1 MTPDPGPEDTARPA
15 TPGRPPRGGRGRASR
30 VDRDIVRLA
39 LPALGALVVEPL
51 FLMTDTALVGHLGAT
66 PLAAVGLASSVL
78 QTATGLLVFLA
89 YSTTPAVARA
99 LGAGDRRGAVHAGL
113 DGMWLALGLGVVLAL
128 LGWPLARPLVALFG
142 AQASVSDTATTYLL
156 VSLVG
161 LPGILVVTASTG
173 LLRGLQDTRTP
184 LVVATVGFVVNGG
197 LNAVLIYG
205 AGMGVTGSALGTVVV
220 QWAMAAVY
228 VVIAVRGARSTGA
241 SLRPGVSGVVRAL
254 RSGAWLFLRTAS
266 LRVAMLATVSVAAG
280 LGVAGLATTQV
291 ALTVFSTLA
300 FALDA
305 LAIAG
310 QALVGHALGA
320 RQADR
325 VRLVTTRLVVLGVA
339 GGVLLGLLT
348 AALSGVLGPVFS
360 DAATVRSLLPALL
373 VVTAIGLP
381 VAGYVF
387 VLDGVL
393 IGAGDARYLALA
405 GLVNL
410 VVYLPL
416 LWVVSQGAGSHGTG
430 AAPPGGIHAGPV
442 PLWAAFSFGYI
453 GIRAITL
460 GVRAH
465 RPGWI
470 RRAMAS

>member
-1 MTPDPGPEDTARPA
+1 M
-15 TPGRPPRGGRGRASR
+15 PPSRRA

-66 PLAAVGLASSVL
+66 PLAAVGLASAVL
-78 QTATGLLVFLA
+78 QTVTGLLVFLA

-99 LGAGDRRGAVHAGL
+99 LGRGDRRGAVHAGI

-128 LGWPLARPLVALFG
+128 VGWPLAAGLVGLFG
-142 AQASVSDTATTYLL
+142 ADAAVSEAATAYLL

-184 LVVATVGFVVNGG
+184 LVVASVGFVANGL
-197 LNAVLIYG
+197 LNALLIYG
-205 AGMGVTGSALGTVVV
+205 LGWGVVGSAAGTVIV

-228 VVIAVRGARSTGA
+228 VVIAVRAARAVGAP
-241 SLRPGVSGVVRAL
+241 LRPGASGVARAL

-266 LRVAMLATVSVAAG
+266 LRVAMLATIAVAAG
-280 LGVAGLATTQV
+280 LGTTGLATTQV
-291 ALTVFSTLA
+291 GLTVFGTLA

-320 RQADR
+320 GDADR
-325 VRLVTTRLVVLGVA
+325 VRLVTGRLVVLGIV
-339 GGVLLGLLT
+339 GGVLLGGLT
-348 AALSGVLGPVFS
+348 LALSGVLGPVFS
-360 DAATVRSLLPALL
+360 DSGAVRSA
-373 VVTAIGLP
+373 LP
-381 VAGYVF
+381 VVLVLIAVGMPIAGYVF

-405 GLVNL
+405 GGVNL

-416 LWVVSQGAGSHGTG
+416 LWVFGNDL
-430 AAPPGGIHAGPV
+430 AAM
-442 PLWAAFSFGYI
+442 WAVFSFGYI
-453 GIRAITL
+453 GVRAVTL
-460 GVRAH
+460 GLRAH

-470 RRAMAS
+470 AVAMAR

>member
-1 MTPDPGPEDTARPA
+1 
-15 TPGRPPRGGRGRASR
+15 
-30 VDRDIVRLA
+30 
-39 LPALGALVVEPL
+39 
-51 FLMTDTALVGHLGAT
+51 
-66 PLAAVGLASSVL
+66 VGLASVVL
-78 QTATGLLVFLA
+78 QTVTGLLVFLA

-99 LGAGDRRGAVHAGL
+99 LGGGDRRGAVHAGI

-128 LGWPLARPLVALFG
+128 VGWPLAGPLVDLFG
-142 AQASVSDTATTYLL
+142 ASAEVSAAATAYLT
-156 VSLVG
+156 VSLIG

-184 LVVATVGFVVNGG
+184 LVVATIGFVANGL

-205 AGMGVTGSALGTVVV
+205 AGWGVEGSAAGTVIV

-228 VVIAVRGARSTGA
+228 VVIAVRAARASGAP
-241 SLRPGVSGVVRAL
+241 LRPGASGVVRAL

-266 LRVAMLATVSVAAG
+266 LRVAMLATVATASG
-280 LGVAGLATTQV
+280 LGTTGLATTQV
-291 ALTVFSTLA
+291 GLTVFSTLA

-310 QALVGHALGA
+310 QALVGHGLGA
-320 RQADR
+320 RDPDR
-325 VRLVTTRLVVLGVA
+325 VRLVTRRLVLLGVVGGVVLGALVVLV
-339 GGVLLGLLT
+339 
-348 AALSGVLGPVFS
+348 SGVLGPVFS
-360 DAATVRSLLPALL
+360 DSAAVRSALPL
-373 VVTAIGLP
+373 VLVLIAVGMP

-416 LWVVSQGAGSHGTG
+416 LLWVGGTLAG
-430 AAPPGGIHAGPV
+430 
-442 PLWAAFSFGYI
+442 LWAAFALGYI
-453 GIRAITL
+453 GVRAVTL

-465 RPGWI
+465 RRGWVEQALA
-470 RRAMAS
+470 R

>member
-1 MTPDPGPEDTARPA
+1 M
-15 TPGRPPRGGRGRASR
+15 
-30 VDRDIVRLA
+30 RLA
-39 LPALGALVVEPL
+39 VPALGALVVEPL
-51 FLMTDTALVGHLGAT
+51 FLLTDTALVGHLGAA
-66 PLAAVGLASSVL
+66 PLAAVGVAGAVL
-78 QTATGLLVFLA
+78 QTVTGLLVFLA

-99 LGAGDRRGAVHAGL
+99 LGAGDRRGAVHAGI

-128 LGWPLARPLVALFG
+128 VGWPLAGPLVGVFG
-142 AQASVSDTATTYLL
+142 VSAEVADAATAYLTL
-156 VSLVG
+156 SLVG

-184 LVVATVGFVVNGG
+184 LVVATIGFVANGL
-197 LNAVLIYG
+197 LNALLIYG
-205 AGMGVTGSALGTVVV
+205 AGWGVEGSAAGTVVV

-228 VVIAVRGARSTGA
+228 VVIAVRAARRVGAP
-241 SLRPGVSGVVRAL
+241 LRPGASGVVRAL

-266 LRVAMLATVSVAAG
+266 LRVAMLATVASAAG
-280 LGVAGLATTQV
+280 LGTTGLATTQV
-291 ALTVFSTLA
+291 GLTVFSTLA

-310 QALVGHALGA
+310 QALVGHGLG
-320 RQADR
+320 RADPER
-325 VRLVTTRLVVLGVA
+325 VRLVTRRL
-339 GGVLLGLLT
+339 VLLGVVGG
-348 AALSGVLGPVFS
+348 AALGVLTLAVSGLLGPVFS
-360 DAATVRSLLPALL
+360 DSEAVRRALPGVL
-373 VVTAIGLP
+373 VLMAVGMP

-416 LWVVSQGAGSHGTG
+416 LWWVGGTLAG
-430 AAPPGGIHAGPV
+430 
-442 PLWAAFSFGYI
+442 LWAAFAFGYI
-453 GIRAITL
+453 GIRAVTL

-470 RRAMAS
+470 EHALAR

>member
-1 MTPDPGPEDTARPA
+1 MPPDSEDETATVVVTAIDAR
-15 TPGRPPRGGRGRASR
+15 RDRRS

-51 FLMTDTALVGHLGAT
+51 FLLTDTALVGHLGAT
-66 PLAAVGLASSVL
+66 SLAAVGVASAVL
-78 QTATGLLVFLA
+78 QTVTGLLVFLA
-89 YSTTPAVARA
+89 YATTPAVARA
-99 LGAGDRRGAVHAGL
+99 LGSGDRSGAVHAGI

-128 LGWPLARPLVALFG
+128 VGWPLAGPLIDLFG
-142 AQASVSDTATTYLL
+142 AAPEVSAAATTYLL
-156 VSLVG
+156 VSLIG

-184 LVVATVGFVVNGG
+184 LVVATVGFIANGL
-197 LNAVLIYG
+197 LNALLIYG
-205 AGMGVTGSALGTVVV
+205 LGWGVAGSAAGTVVV

-228 VVIAVRGARSTGA
+228 VWIAIRAARVSGAP
-241 SLRPGVSGVVRAL
+241 LRPGASGVVRAL

-266 LRVAMLATVSVAAG
+266 LRIAMLATIASATG
-280 LGVAGLATTQV
+280 LGTIGLATTQIG
-291 ALTVFSTLA
+291 LTVFSTLA

-320 RQADR
+320 RDAER
-325 VRLVTTRLVVLGVA
+325 VRLVTGRLVLLGIA
-339 GGVLLGLLT
+339 GGVLLGVLT
-348 AALSGVLGPVFS
+348 LAVSGILGPVFS
-360 DAATVRSLLPALL
+360 DSGAVRAALPLVLVLLA
-373 VVTAIGLP
+373 AGLP

-393 IGAGDARYLALA
+393 IGAGDARYLAVA
-405 GLVNL
+405 GVVNL
-410 VVYLPL
+410 AVYLPL
-416 LWVVSQGAGSHGTG
+416 LWWLGDDLAS
-430 AAPPGGIHAGPV
+430 
-442 PLWAAFSFGYI
+442 LWAVFSFGYI
-453 GIRAITL
+453 GIRAVTL

-470 RRAMAS
+470 AAALAR

>member
-1 MTPDPGPEDTARPA
+1 VPSPSDTDPRQVRRT
-15 TPGRPPRGGRGRASR
+15 

-51 FLMTDTALVGHLGAT
+51 FLLTDTALVGHLGAT
-66 PLAAVGLASSVL
+66 PLAAVGVASAVL
-78 QTATGLLVFLA
+78 QTVTGLLVFLA
-89 YSTTPAVARA
+89 YATTPAVARA
-99 LGAGDRRGAVHAGL
+99 LGSGDRRGAVHAGI
-113 DGMWLALGLGVVLAL
+113 DGMWLALVLGVVLAL
-128 LGWPLARPLVALFG
+128 VGWPLAGPLVDLFG
-142 AQASVSDTATTYLL
+142 ATPEVSTAATAYLT
-156 VSLVG
+156 VSLIG

-184 LVVATVGFVVNGG
+184 LVVAGVGFVANGL
-197 LNAVLIYG
+197 LNALLIYG
-205 AGMGVTGSALGTVVV
+205 FGWGVEGSAAGTVVV

-228 VVIAVRGARSTGA
+228 VGIAVRAARASGAP
-241 SLRPGVSGVVRAL
+241 LRPGASGVARAL

-266 LRVAMLATVSVAAG
+266 LRVAMLATIATATG
-280 LGVAGLATTQV
+280 LGTIGLATTQIG
-291 ALTVFSTLA
+291 LTVFSTLA

-320 RQADR
+320 RDAER
-325 VRLVTTRLVVLGVA
+325 VRLVTGRLVVLGIA
-339 GGVLLGLLT
+339 GGVLLGVLT
-348 AALSGVLGPVFS
+348 AAASGVLGPVFS
-360 DAATVRSLLPALL
+360 DSAEVRAALPL
-373 VVTAIGLP
+373 VLVLIAAGLP

-405 GLVNL
+405 GVVNL

-416 LWVVSQGAGSHGTG
+416 LWWLGDGL
-430 AAPPGGIHAGPV
+430 AA
-442 PLWAAFSFGYI
+442 LWAVFSFGYI
-453 GIRAITL
+453 GVRAVTL
-460 GVRAH
+460 GLRAH

-470 RRAMAS
+470 AAALAR

>member
-1 MTPDPGPEDTARPA
+1 MPSTR
-15 TPGRPPRGGRGRASR
+15 RA

-66 PLAAVGLASSVL
+66 SLAAVGLASAVL

-99 LGAGDRRGAVHAGL
+99 LGGGDRRAAVHAGV

-128 LGWPLARPLVALFG
+128 VGWPLAGPLVDLFDADAG
-142 AQASVSDTATTYLL
+142 VADAATAYLT

-184 LVVATVGFVVNGG
+184 LVVATVGFVANGL
-197 LNAVLIYG
+197 LNALLIYG
-205 AGMGVTGSALGTVVV
+205 LDWGVEGSAAGTVIV

-228 VVIAVRGARSTGA
+228 VVIAVRAARRVGAP
-241 SLRPGVSGVVRAL
+241 LRPGASGVTGAL

-266 LRVAMLATVSVAAG
+266 LRVAMLATVGVAAS
-280 LGVAGLATTQV
+280 LGTAGLATTQV
-291 ALTVFSTLA
+291 GLTVFGTLA

-320 RQADR
+320 RDAER
-325 VRLVTTRLVVLGVA
+325 VRLVTSRLVVLGIA
-339 GGVLLGLLT
+339 GGVLLGALT
-348 AALSGVLGPVFS
+348 LAVSGVLGPVFS
-360 DAATVRSLLPALL
+360 DSAAVRSALPL
-373 VVTAIGLP
+373 VLVLVAAGMP

-393 IGAGDARYLALA
+393 IGAGDARYLAIA
-405 GLVNL
+405 GGVNL

-416 LWVVSQGAGSHGTG
+416 LWLVGDGLAS
-430 AAPPGGIHAGPV
+430 
-442 PLWAAFSFGYI
+442 LWAVFSFGYI
-453 GIRAITL
+453 GIRAVTL
-460 GVRAH
+460 GLRAH

-470 RRAMAS
+470 AVAMAR

>member
-1 MTPDPGPEDTARPA
+1 MAGPR
-15 TPGRPPRGGRGRASR
+15 RASRPSRASRASRATRQDGPVHLRTETRR

-39 LPALGALVVEPL
+39 VPALGALVVEPL
-51 FLMTDTALVGHLGAT
+51 FLLTDTALVGHLGQT
-66 PLAAVGLASSVL
+66 PLAAVGLASAVL
-78 QTATGLLVFLA
+78 QTVTGLLVFLA

-99 LGAGDRRGAVHAGL
+99 LGAGDRRGAVHAGI
-113 DGMWLALGLGVVLAL
+113 DGMWLALVLGVVLAL
-128 LGWPLARPLVALFG
+128 VGWPLAAPLVDAFG
-142 AQASVSDTATTYLL
+142 AAPEVSAAATAYLTL
-156 VSLVG
+156 SLVG

-184 LVVATVGFVVNGG
+184 LVVATVGFVANGL

-205 AGMGVTGSALGTVVV
+205 AGWGVEGSAAGTVVV

-228 VVIAVRGARSTGA
+228 VVIAVRAARASGAP
-241 SLRPGVSGVVRAL
+241 LRPGASGVARAL

-266 LRVAMLATVSVAAG
+266 LRIAMLATVSVAAG
-280 LGVAGLATTQV
+280 LGTTGLATTQV
-291 ALTVFSTLA
+291 GLTVFSTLA

-310 QALVGHALGA
+310 QALVGHGLGA
-320 RQADR
+320 RDPER
-325 VRLVTTRLVVLGVA
+325 VRLVTGRLVLLGIV
-339 GGVLLGLLT
+339 GGVVLGLLT
-348 AALSGVLGPVFS
+348 AAVSGVLGPVFS
-360 DAATVRSLLPALL
+360 DSSAVQQALPL
-373 VVTAIGLP
+373 VLVIVAVGMP

-405 GLVNL
+405 GGVNL

-416 LWVVSQGAGSHGTG
+416 LWWAGGTL
-430 AAPPGGIHAGPV
+430 AG
-442 PLWAAFSFGYI
+442 LWAAFALGYI
-453 GIRAITL
+453 GVRAVTL

-465 RPGWI
+465 RRGWI
-470 RRAMAS
+470 EVALAR

>member
-1 MTPDPGPEDTARPA
+1 M
-15 TPGRPPRGGRGRASR
+15 PPSRRA

-51 FLMTDTALVGHLGAT
+51 FLLTDTALVGHLGAT
-66 PLAAVGLASSVL
+66 PLAAVGLASAVL
-78 QTATGLLVFLA
+78 QTVTGLLVFLA

-99 LGAGDRRGAVHAGL
+99 LGGGDRRGAVHAGI

-128 LGWPLARPLVALFG
+128 VGWPLAGPLVALFG
-142 AQASVSDTATTYLL
+142 ADAAVSGAATSYLT

-161 LPGILVVTASTG
+161 LPGILLVTASTG

-184 LVVATVGFVVNGG
+184 LVVATVGFVANGL
-197 LNAVLIYG
+197 LNALLIYG
-205 AGMGVTGSALGTVVV
+205 LGWGVAGSAAGTVVV

-228 VVIAVRGARSTGA
+228 IVIAVRAARRVGAP
-241 SLRPGVSGVVRAL
+241 LRPGTSGVVRAL

-266 LRVAMLATVSVAAG
+266 LRVAMLATVGVAAG
-280 LGVAGLATTQV
+280 LGTTGLATTQV
-291 ALTVFSTLA
+291 GLTVFSTLA

-320 RQADR
+320 RDADR
-325 VRLVTTRLVVLGVA
+325 VRLVTTRLVVLGIA
-339 GGVLLGLLT
+339 GGVLLGALT
-348 AALSGVLGPVFS
+348 LAASGVLGPVFS
-360 DAATVRSLLPALL
+360 DSAAVRSALPL
-373 VVTAIGLP
+373 VLVLIAVGMP

-393 IGAGDARYLALA
+393 IGAGDARYLAIA
-405 GLVNL
+405 GGVNL

-416 LWVVSQGAGSHGTG
+416 LWAFGHGLV
-430 AAPPGGIHAGPV
+430 A
-442 PLWAAFSFGYI
+442 LWAVFAFGYI
-453 GIRAITL
+453 GVRAVTL

-470 RRAMAS
+470 TVALAR

>member
-1 MTPDPGPEDTARPA
+1 MPSASDTDPRHV
-15 TPGRPPRGGRGRASR
+15 RRA

-51 FLMTDTALVGHLGAT
+51 FLLTDTALVGHLGAT
-66 PLAAVGLASSVL
+66 PLAAVGVASAVL
-78 QTATGLLVFLA
+78 QTVTGLLVFLA
-89 YSTTPAVARA
+89 YATTPAVARA
-99 LGAGDRRGAVHAGL
+99 LGSGDRRGAVHAGI
-113 DGMWLALGLGVVLAL
+113 DGMWLALALGVVLAL
-128 LGWPLARPLVALFG
+128 VGWPLAGPLVDLFG
-142 AQASVSDTATTYLL
+142 ATPGVSAAATAYLT
-156 VSLVG
+156 VSLIG

-184 LVVATVGFVVNGG
+184 LVVASVGFVANGL
-197 LNAVLIYG
+197 LNALLIYG
-205 AGMGVTGSALGTVVV
+205 FGWGVEGSAAGTVVV

-228 VVIAVRGARSTGA
+228 VGIAVRAARASGAP
-241 SLRPGVSGVVRAL
+241 LRPGASGVVRAL

-266 LRVAMLATVSVAAG
+266 LRVAMLATIATAAG
-280 LGVAGLATTQV
+280 LGTIGLATTQIG
-291 ALTVFSTLA
+291 LTVFSTLA

-320 RQADR
+320 RDAER
-325 VRLVTTRLVVLGVA
+325 VRLVTGRLVVLGIV
-339 GGVLLGLLT
+339 GGVLLGVLT
-348 AALSGVLGPVFS
+348 AAASGVLGPVFS
-360 DAATVRSLLPALL
+360 DSADVRAALPL
-373 VVTAIGLP
+373 VLVLIAVGLP

-405 GLVNL
+405 GVVNL

-416 LWVVSQGAGSHGTG
+416 LWWLGDGL
-430 AAPPGGIHAGPV
+430 AA
-442 PLWAAFSFGYI
+442 LWAVFSFGYI
-453 GIRAITL
+453 GVRAVTL

-470 RRAMAS
+470 AAALAR

>member
-1 MTPDPGPEDTARPA
+1 MPSSR
-15 TPGRPPRGGRGRASR
+15 RA

-51 FLMTDTALVGHLGAT
+51 FLLTDTALVGHLGAA
-66 PLAAVGLASSVL
+66 PLAAVGLASAVL
-78 QTATGLLVFLA
+78 QTVTGLLVFLA

-99 LGAGDRRGAVHAGL
+99 LGGGDRRGAVHAGI
-113 DGMWLALGLGVVLAL
+113 DGMWLALVLGVVLAMV
-128 LGWPLARPLVALFG
+128 GWPLAGPLVSVFG
-142 AQASVSDTATTYLL
+142 ASAEVSAAATAYLL
-156 VSLVG
+156 VSLIG

-184 LVVATVGFVVNGG
+184 LVVASVGFVANGL
-197 LNAVLIYG
+197 LNALLIYG
-205 AGMGVTGSALGTVVV
+205 LGWGVEGSAAGTVLV

-228 VVIAVRGARSTGA
+228 VAIAVRAARRVGAP
-241 SLRPGVSGVVRAL
+241 LRPGASGVVRAL

-266 LRVAMLATVSVAAG
+266 LRVAMLATVGVAAG
-280 LGVAGLATTQV
+280 LGTVGLATTQV
-291 ALTVFSTLA
+291 GLTVFSTLA

-320 RQADR
+320 RDADR
-325 VRLVTTRLVVLGVA
+325 VRLVTTRLVVLGIG

-348 AALSGVLGPVFS
+348 LAVSGVLGPVFS
-360 DAATVRSLLPALL
+360 DSAAVRGSLPL
-373 VVTAIGLP
+373 VLVLIAAGMP

-393 IGAGDARYLALA
+393 IGAGDARYLAVA
-405 GLVNL
+405 GAVNL

-416 LWVVSQGAGSHGTG
+416 LWLVGDGLAS
-430 AAPPGGIHAGPV
+430 
-442 PLWAAFSFGYI
+442 LWAVFSFGYI
-453 GIRAITL
+453 GVRAVTL

-470 RRAMAS
+470 AVAMAR

>member
-1 MTPDPGPEDTARPA
+1 MPRPTSPAA
-15 TPGRPPRGGRGRASR
+15 TTERRS

-51 FLMTDTALVGHLGAT
+51 FLLTDTALVGHLGAT
-66 PLAAVGLASSVL
+66 ALAAVGLASVVL
-78 QTATGLLVFLA
+78 QTVTGLLVFLA

-99 LGAGDRRGAVHAGL
+99 LGGGDRRGAVHAGI
-113 DGMWLALGLGVVLAL
+113 DGMWLALGLGVLLAL
-128 LGWPLARPLVALFG
+128 VGWPLAGPLVDLFG
-142 AQASVSDTATTYLL
+142 ASAEVSAAATAYLT
-156 VSLVG
+156 VSLIG

-184 LVVATVGFVVNGG
+184 LVVATIGFVANGL

-205 AGMGVTGSALGTVVV
+205 AGWGVEGSAAGTVIV

-228 VVIAVRGARSTGA
+228 VVIAVRAARASGAP
-241 SLRPGVSGVVRAL
+241 LRPGASGVVRAL

-266 LRVAMLATVSVAAG
+266 LRVAMLATVATASG
-280 LGVAGLATTQV
+280 LGTTGLATTQV
-291 ALTVFSTLA
+291 GLTVFSTLA

-310 QALVGHALGA
+310 QALVGHGLGA
-320 RQADR
+320 RDPDR
-325 VRLVTTRLVVLGVA
+325 VRLVTRRLVLLGIV
-339 GGVLLGLLT
+339 GGVLLGVLT
-348 AALSGVLGPVFS
+348 LAMSGLLGPVFS
-360 DAATVRSLLPALL
+360 DSAAVRSALPL
-373 VVTAIGLP
+373 VLVLIAVGMP

-416 LWVVSQGAGSHGTG
+416 LWWVGGTLAG
-430 AAPPGGIHAGPV
+430 
-442 PLWAAFSFGYI
+442 LWAAFALGYI
-453 GIRAITL
+453 GVRAVTL

-465 RPGWI
+465 RRGWVEQALA
-470 RRAMAS
+470 R

>member
-1 MTPDPGPEDTARPA
+1 MPSSR
-15 TPGRPPRGGRGRASR
+15 RA

-51 FLMTDTALVGHLGAT
+51 FLLTDTALVGHLGAA
-66 PLAAVGLASSVL
+66 PLAAVGLASAVL
-78 QTATGLLVFLA
+78 QTVTGLLVFLA

-99 LGAGDRRGAVHAGL
+99 LGGGDRRGAVHAGI
-113 DGMWLALGLGVVLAL
+113 DGMWLALVLGVALAL
-128 LGWPLARPLVALFG
+128 VGWPLAGPLVSVFG
-142 AQASVSDTATTYLL
+142 ASAEVSAAATAYLL
-156 VSLVG
+156 VSLIG

-184 LVVATVGFVVNGG
+184 LVVASVGFVANGL
-197 LNAVLIYG
+197 LNALLIYG
-205 AGMGVTGSALGTVVV
+205 LGWGVEGSAAGTVLV

-228 VVIAVRGARSTGA
+228 VVIAVRAARRVGAP
-241 SLRPGVSGVVRAL
+241 LRPGASGVVRAL

-266 LRVAMLATVSVAAG
+266 LRVAMLATVGVAAG
-280 LGVAGLATTQV
+280 LGTVGLATTQV
-291 ALTVFSTLA
+291 GLTVFSTLA

-320 RQADR
+320 RDANR
-325 VRLVTTRLVVLGVA
+325 VRLVTIRLVVLGIG
-339 GGVLLGLLT
+339 GGVLLGLVTL
-348 AALSGVLGPVFS
+348 AVSGVLGPVFS
-360 DAATVRSLLPALL
+360 DSAAVRGALPL
-373 VVTAIGLP
+373 VLVLIAAGMP

-393 IGAGDARYLALA
+393 IGAGDARYLAIA
-405 GLVNL
+405 GAVNL

-416 LWVVSQGAGSHGTG
+416 LWFVGDGLAS
-430 AAPPGGIHAGPV
+430 
-442 PLWAAFSFGYI
+442 LWAVFSFGYI
-453 GIRAITL
+453 GVRAVTL

-470 RRAMAS
+470 AVAMAR

>member
-1 MTPDPGPEDTARPA
+1 MPSASDTDPRHV
-15 TPGRPPRGGRGRASR
+15 RRA

-51 FLMTDTALVGHLGAT
+51 FLLTDTALVGHLGAT
-66 PLAAVGLASSVL
+66 PLAAVGVASAVL
-78 QTATGLLVFLA
+78 QTVTGLLVFLA
-89 YSTTPAVARA
+89 YATTPAVARA
-99 LGAGDRRGAVHAGL
+99 LGSGDRRGAVHAGI
-113 DGMWLALGLGVVLAL
+113 DGMWLALALGVVLAL
-128 LGWPLARPLVALFG
+128 VGWPLAGPLVDLFG
-142 AQASVSDTATTYLL
+142 ATPGVSAAATAYLT
-156 VSLVG
+156 VSLIG

-173 LLRGLQDTRTP
+173 LFRGLQDTRTP
-184 LVVATVGFVVNGG
+184 LVVASVGFVANGL
-197 LNAVLIYG
+197 LNALLIYG
-205 AGMGVTGSALGTVVV
+205 FGWGVEGSAAGTVVV

-228 VVIAVRGARSTGA
+228 VGIAVRAARASGAP
-241 SLRPGVSGVVRAL
+241 LRPGASGVVRAL

-266 LRVAMLATVSVAAG
+266 LRVAMLATIATAAG
-280 LGVAGLATTQV
+280 LGTIGLATTQIG
-291 ALTVFSTLA
+291 LTVFSTLA

-320 RQADR
+320 RDAGR
-325 VRLVTTRLVVLGVA
+325 VRLVTGRLVVLGIV
-339 GGVLLGLLT
+339 GGVLLGVLT
-348 AALSGVLGPVFS
+348 AAASGVLGPVFS
-360 DAATVRSLLPALL
+360 DSADVRAALPL
-373 VVTAIGLP
+373 VLVLIAVGLP

-405 GLVNL
+405 GVVNL

-416 LWVVSQGAGSHGTG
+416 LWWLGDGL
-430 AAPPGGIHAGPV
+430 AA
-442 PLWAAFSFGYI
+442 LWAVFSFGYI
-453 GIRAITL
+453 GVRAVTL

-470 RRAMAS
+470 AAALAR

>member
-1 MTPDPGPEDTARPA
+1 MPSSR
-15 TPGRPPRGGRGRASR
+15 RA

-51 FLMTDTALVGHLGAT
+51 FLLTDTALVGHLGAT
-66 PLAAVGLASSVL
+66 PLAAVGLASAVL
-78 QTATGLLVFLA
+78 QTVTGLLVFLA

-99 LGAGDRRGAVHAGL
+99 LGGGDRLGAVHAGI
-113 DGMWLALGLGVVLAL
+113 DGMWLALVLGVVLAL
-128 LGWPLARPLVALFG
+128 VGWPLAGPLVSVFG
-142 AQASVSDTATTYLL
+142 ASAEVSAAATAYLL
-156 VSLVG
+156 VSLIG

-184 LVVATVGFVVNGG
+184 LVVATVGFVANGL
-197 LNAVLIYG
+197 LNALLIYG
-205 AGMGVTGSALGTVVV
+205 LGWGVEGSAAGTVLV

-228 VVIAVRGARSTGA
+228 VVIAVRAARRVGAP
-241 SLRPGVSGVVRAL
+241 LRPGASGVVRAL

-266 LRVAMLATVSVAAG
+266 LRVAMLATVGVAAG
-280 LGVAGLATTQV
+280 LGTVGLATTQV
-291 ALTVFSTLA
+291 GLTVFSTLA

-320 RQADR
+320 RDADR
-325 VRLVTTRLVVLGVA
+325 VRLVTTRLVVLGIG

-348 AALSGVLGPVFS
+348 LAVSGVLGPVFS
-360 DAATVRSLLPALL
+360 DSAAVRGSLPL
-373 VVTAIGLP
+373 VLVLIAAGMP

-393 IGAGDARYLALA
+393 IGAGDARYLAIA
-405 GLVNL
+405 GAVNL

-416 LWVVSQGAGSHGTG
+416 LWVVGDGLAS
-430 AAPPGGIHAGPV
+430 
-442 PLWAAFSFGYI
+442 LWAVFSFGYI
-453 GIRAITL
+453 SVRAVTL

-470 RRAMAS
+470 AVAMAR

>member
-1 MTPDPGPEDTARPA
+1 MPSVSDTDPR
-15 TPGRPPRGGRGRASR
+15 RVRRA

-51 FLMTDTALVGHLGAT
+51 FLLTDTALVGHLGAT
-66 PLAAVGLASSVL
+66 SLAAVGVASAVL
-78 QTATGLLVFLA
+78 QTVTGLLVFLA
-89 YSTTPAVARA
+89 YATTPAVARA
-99 LGAGDRRGAVHAGL
+99 LGSGDRRGAVHAGI
-113 DGMWLALGLGVVLAL
+113 DGMWLALGLGVVLTL
-128 LGWPLARPLVALFG
+128 VGWPLAGPLVDLFG
-142 AQASVSDTATTYLL
+142 AAPAVSAAATTYLT

-184 LVVATVGFVVNGG
+184 LVVATVGFVANGL

-205 AGMGVTGSALGTVVV
+205 LGWGVAGSAAGTVAV

-228 VVIAVRGARSTGA
+228 VVIAVRAARASGAP
-241 SLRPGVSGVVRAL
+241 LRPGASGVARAL

-266 LRVAMLATVSVAAG
+266 LRIAMLATIATATG
-280 LGVAGLATTQV
+280 LGTIGLATTQIG
-291 ALTVFSTLA
+291 LTVFSTLA

-320 RQADR
+320 RDADR
-325 VRLVTTRLVVLGVA
+325 VRLVTGRLVVLGIV
-339 GGVLLGLLT
+339 GGVLLGVLT
-348 AALSGVLGPVFS
+348 LAASGVLGPVFS
-360 DAATVRSLLPALL
+360 DSEQVRSALPL
-373 VVTAIGLP
+373 VLVLIAAGLP

-416 LWVVSQGAGSHGTG
+416 LWWLGDGLAS
-430 AAPPGGIHAGPV
+430 
-442 PLWAAFSFGYI
+442 LWAVFSFGYV
-453 GIRAITL
+453 GVRAVTL
-460 GVRAH
+460 GLRAH

-470 RRAMAS
+470 AAALAR